1 SGSVSVEKV
10 PSTPHDPVDAV
21 LHGFDLLRHDHA
33 DAPQEIRS
41 FVHATTLVANTIVE
55 RAGARTALLV
65 TAGFRDIWR
74 LRWHTR
80 VSTYQL
86 YTDPPP
92 PLVPYGQVLA
102 VSERMRADGSVLTPL
117 DQAEVARTAATLVNE
132 NIESVAVV
140 LLHSY

>member
-1 SGSVSVEKV
+1 MPHIVGSDIGGTFTDLVMLNEASGSVSVEKV

-65 TAGFRDIWR
+65 TEGFRDILR
-74 LRWHTR
+74 LRRHTR
-80 VSTYQL
+80 V
-86 YTDPPP
+86 
-92 PLVPYGQVLA
+92 
-102 VSERMRADGSVLTPL
+102 
-117 DQAEVARTAATLVNE
+117 
-132 NIESVAVV
+132 
-140 LLHSY
+140 